1 MSSFLNIRSSRL
13 EESCKKVFLTP
24 FAKFI
29 EKNIPDAVFNL
40 KFQSKSSITL
50 LKRLRHMCFPKNFE
64 EVIRTP
70 ILQNVN
76 RLLLLK
82 NFLKMTIAAPDKFL
96 VLIRKF

>member
-1 MSSFLNIRSSRL
+1 
-13 EESCKKVFLTP
+13 
-24 FAKFI
+24 
-29 EKNIPDAVFNL
+29 
-40 KFQSKSSITL
+40 
-50 LKRLRHMCFPKNFE
+50 MCFPKNFE